1 MATKKGR
8 VIHKIASLHHDLK
21 LIFDSCKEA
30 YGPASPACEMMGDGT
45 KLSAIID
52 FMAVAEFNSLSMTY
66 AETQALQRL
75 SMMGLG
81 RVSQERGIPV
91 TPRNLLVGF
100 HRGQFNFLESRGLD
114 RAHGV

>member
-1 MATKKGR
+1 MATKKGGVR
-8 VIHKIASLHHDLK
+8 PGFSCLRNDGRWHH
-21 LIFDSCKEA
+21 
-30 YGPASPACEMMGDGT
+30 T
-45 KLSAIID
+45 KLSSIID